1 MHCFSLASVE
11 FVEPFCQMQQ
21 RRLVKVLKPVFCNLS
36 GQEVVEPERRGYE
49 MLSQGT
55 MDQSQR
61 ITQFPS
67 TSITELLCPVAFE
80 T

>member
-1 MHCFSLASVE
+1 M
-11 FVEPFCQMQQ
+11 
-21 RRLVKVLKPVFCNLS
+21 
-36 GQEVVEPERRGYE
+36 EPERRGYE

-67 TSITELLCPVAFE
+67 TSITELLGPVAFE